1 MIKIFFSASMIA
13 MSFSVGTPAF
23 ATAATEGL
31 ATNISSLTVEN
42 IPTKTLIAQNEDSSP
57 IKPNTEDKESI
68 LCMWRIC
75 FVNKIEKIDRQE
87 NALYYGFYPSFWGHA
102 LLVIASGVMI
112 GSTFLILN
120 VYANYLSRKWI
131 DGISKK
137 NPDKFSLETTK
148 FPEDIH
154 ESIQKNSYYKSRLE
168 QQLEEIQIRISR
180 HKEFMLY
187 FYRQHFLSISMAS
200 GLALVAGICVI
211 FVAEEGIGDANPAL
225 MNIFITTASAALLY
239 QRIPGIFQQ
248 ELNREANRS
257 LFLKY
262 SDLGNTVL
270 SYLATGKIRN
280 NLPITNQAF
289 AKKLD
294 ADKFVH
300 FIDQELARFNQLP
313 IEFDATKVIKITDLS
328 ESISSSFSGDGPTS
342 DELKPDE
349 STSNIFLEKTISNRE
364 DDDRL
369 PKEHTVDS

>member
-1 MIKIFFSASMIA
+1 M
-13 MSFSVGTPAF
+13 VTPAF
-23 ATAATEGL
+23 AKATTEDL
-31 ATNISSLTVEN
+31 ATNSSSLTVET
-42 IPTKTLIAQNEDSSP
+42 IPSKIIIAQNEDSSST
-57 IKPNTEDKESI
+57 KPTTEDKESI

-137 NPDKFSLETTK
+137 NPDKFSLENTK
-148 FPEDIH
+148 FPENIH
-154 ESIQKNSYYKSRLE
+154 DSIKKNPYYQSRLE

-262 SDLGNTVL
+262 SDLGNTIL

-289 AKKLD
+289 ASKLD

-328 ESISSSFSGDGPTS
+328 ESINGSFNGDETTPEETIP
-342 DELKPDE
+342 EETTPNNL
-349 STSNIFLEKTISNRE
+349 LAKTTSNRE
-364 DDDRL
+364 DDEHL
-369 PKEHTVDS
+369 HEEHTVDS

>member
-1 MIKIFFSASMIA
+1 
-13 MSFSVGTPAF
+13 
-23 ATAATEGL
+23 
-31 ATNISSLTVEN
+31 
-42 IPTKTLIAQNEDSSP
+42 
-57 IKPNTEDKESI
+57 
-68 LCMWRIC
+68 
-75 FVNKIEKIDRQE
+75 
-87 NALYYGFYPSFWGHA
+87 
-102 LLVIASGVMI
+102 
-112 GSTFLILN
+112 
-120 VYANYLSRKWI
+120 
-131 DGISKK
+131 
-137 NPDKFSLETTK
+137 
-148 FPEDIH
+148 
-154 ESIQKNSYYKSRLE
+154 
-168 QQLEEIQIRISR
+168 
-180 HKEFMLY
+180 MLY

-328 ESISSSFSGDGPTS
+328 ESINSSFSGDELLILSERSVILITL
-342 DELKPDE
+342 DEPKSDE